1 MWHDVQLYIAFYS
14 PSIALRLFGELV
26 LPGGEDNYEISKNDG
41 AYVLRSRYIA
51 EWEKARIREQSGMNL
66 RTCVSCSVMRLGE
79 VDVTEMIDRMIDHIY
94 CEITHDFLLLE
105 NGEDIIV
112 MRKDGMALVNTNVSK
127 SFGSEVCDRRYE
139 ICDLPKFNLK
149 EENPNGN
156 DMDNRN

>member
-14 PSIALRLFGELV
+14 PSIALRLFGEIV

-41 AYVLRSRYIA
+41 AYLLRSRYIT
-51 EWEKARIREQSGMNL
+51 EREKERIREHTGMEL
-66 RTCVSCSVMRLGE
+66 QTCVSCSVIRPSE
-79 VDVTEMIDRMIDHIY
+79 ADVFEMIDRMIEHIY

-105 NGEDIIV
+105 NDEDIIV
-112 MRKDGMALVNTNVSK
+112 MRKDGMTLVNTNVSK

-139 ICDLPKFNLK
+139 ICDLPKFRLK

>member
-14 PSIALRLFGELV
+14 PSIALRLFDELV

-41 AYVLRSRYIA
+41 AYVLRSRYIT
-51 EWEKARIREQSGMNL
+51 EWENERIQKRARMKL
-66 RTCVSCSVMRLGE
+66 RTCVSCSVLRPGE
-79 VDVTEMIDRMIDHIY
+79 VDVTEMIERMIDHIY
-94 CEITHDFLLLE
+94 CEISHDFLLLE

-112 MRKDGMALVNTNVSK
+112 MRKDGVALVNTKVRK

-139 ICDLPKFNLK
+139 IRDLPKFNLK

-156 DMDNRN
+156 SMDNRD